1 MDYAP
6 KQMIEMSV
14 ALLIFLMAATS
25 GFILFHTGSSLNALT
40 YLSGGEQDRSLHQT
54 YSPLAGD
61 GTRSGAEVLHTI
73 ARLEEGDVEIIVDGV
88 QYAPP
93 LNREWLQAANVNL
106 QARYVPTYERNMDGD
121 LQRLMVRSLP

>member
-25 GFILFHTGSSLNALT
+25 GFILFHTGSSLNSLT
-40 YLSGGEQDRSLHQT
+40 YLSGRDQDRSLHQT

-61 GTRSGAEVLHTI
+61 GTLSGSEVLHTL
-73 ARLEEGDVEIIVDGV
+73 ARLEEGDAEIIVDGV
-88 QYAPP
+88 RYAPSFP
-93 LNREWLQAANVNL
+93 RESLQAANVNL
-106 QARYVPTYERNMDGD
+106 QARYVPIYERDTDGR
-121 LQRLMVRSLP
+121 LQRVLVRSLP